1 MHPILG
7 TCPVCGETL
16 TVTRLHCRSCDTN
29 IEGQFAVGAFDRLSP
44 DLLAFAEAFIQC
56 EGKLNRME
64 KELGLGS
71 YPTLRARLN
80 DLRRA
85 MGFEID
91 QDDESVAGVSDE
103 ERRQIL
109 DDLAAGRV
117 SSEEAVKLLQGNS

>member
-16 TVTRLHCRSCDTN
+16 TVTRLHCRSCDTTL
-29 IEGQFAVGAFDRLSP
+29 EGQFAVGAFERLSP
-44 DLLAFAEAFIQC
+44 EQLTFAEVFIRC

-64 KELGLGS
+64 KEMGLS

-80 DLRRA
+80 EVIRA
-85 MGFEID
+85 MGYEVG
-91 QDDESVAGVSDE
+91 QDESAPAPGITDE

-117 SSEEAVKLLQGNS
+117 TSEEAVKLLQGG